1 MRKKRVKKKENL
13 KKVISEEEIKIQEW
27 INDGLRKGYEL
38 EYLEKIIEVYKLELK
53 AYDALKE

>member
-53 AYDALKE
+53 AYDVLKE